1 MLIFEKESLKQE
13 DNSTSSNSENDFK
26 ELDIEIDKVIRGETS
41 FEEEKHNE
49 NSDDQSPVHKKET
62 KKTHRKKNNNN
73 FKESNKELNK
83 KNILKQKHQTQNEN
97 PVFFGKNKKN

>member
-49 NSDDQSPVHKKET
+49 NSDDQSSLHKKEL
-62 KKTHRKKNNNN
+62 KKNHRKNHNNN
-73 FKESNKELNK
+73 FKENIKELNK
-83 KNILKQKHQTQNEN
+83 KNILK
-97 PVFFGKNKKN
+97 